1 MPAGESRV
9 RVTVEVEVPE
19 GDDEGMY
26 KEEFRRELAGRILNI
41 LLDRETEPAREAVVE
56 VLREK
61 EEGKA

>member
-1 MPAGESRV
+1 MPTGVSRV

-19 GDDEGMY
+19 GDDEGIY
-26 KEEFRRELAGRILNI
+26 REEFRRELARRILNI
-41 LLDRETEPAREAVVE
+41 LLDREAEPARRAVEE